1 MGHAL
6 RKAVSVIAAE
16 HGREL
21 AEIADEA
28 GVQLFKSSSLKTALD
43 LNWDNPLERQNALS
57 IILNSLDS
65 VEEWLQSQSDC
76 ENFDMA
82 QETLDVARVIEAQNV
97 TLDSLLSSDSKP
109 RGSPRPSHFY

>member
-1 MGHAL
+1 
-6 RKAVSVIAAE
+6 VIAAE
-16 HGREL
+16 QGREL

-28 GVQLFKSSSLKTALD
+28 GVQFFKSSSLKTALD

>member
-1 MGHAL
+1 M
-6 RKAVSVIAAE
+6 SVIAAE
-16 HGREL
+16 QGREL

-28 GVQLFKSSSLKTALD
+28 GVQFFKSSSLKTALD

-76 ENFDMA
+76 ENFEMA
-82 QETLDVARVIEAQNV
+82 QETLDVARVIEA
-97 TLDSLLSSDSKP
+97 S
-109 RGSPRPSHFY
+109 GGACRPLNLKGTKYSFNGKYFGKVEKLFSWRI